1 MDIKKIG
8 KNEKRVCVPVYP
20 QSASKSQGIPLIDR
34 DYLELE
40 KMEGV
45 FSELGPHRHLHSNL
59 SKSSAVGYSSNTG
72 TWEVEAGGLG
82 VAS

>member
-45 FSELGPHRHLHSNL
+45 FFRIRTTQTPSF
-59 SKSSAVGYSSNTG
+59 KSV
-72 TWEVEAGGLG
+72 
-82 VAS
+82 